1 MPQTTVAESDPG
13 VSAWDLARLHGL
25 TSATRPPTAMVY
37 SGQLWSYRHFIW
49 DFAGAKLSATWG
61 STRLG
66 MLWQVLTPLINAG
79 VYFLIFGLVLKG
91 RHDVPNY
98 TAYLCIGVFIFGYTQ
113 SVVQAGAQ
121 SISGNLGLI
130 RALHFPRASM
140 PISVGVVGVR
150 NMTVS
155 MAVLCTIVLL
165 TGEPITVQWL
175 QLLPA
180 LILQTIFN
188 AGLAMVVAR
197 LGSELHDLR
206 QILPFIMRVWMY
218 ASAVVFSVDWFTNA
232 LHGWELA
239 VVEANPMLVFIELNR
254 HALME
259 DIPLA
264 GPATRLWIEA
274 AVWTLVVGIGGYM
287 YFWRGE
293 KGYGRG

>member
-1 MPQTTVAESDPG
+1 MEYA
-13 VSAWDLARLHGL
+13 
-25 TSATRPPTAMVY
+25 
-37 SGQLWSYRHFIW
+37 GQLWSYRHFVW
-49 DFAGAKLSATWG
+49 DFAGAKLSAALG

-79 VYFLIFGLVLKG
+79 VYFLIFGLVLEG
-91 RHDVPNY
+91 RRDVQNF

-113 SVVQAGAQ
+113 SVVQAGVQ

-130 RALHFPRASM
+130 RAMHFPRASM
-140 PISVGVVGVR
+140 PISVGVAEAR
-150 NMTVS
+150 TMTVS
-155 MAVLCTIVLL
+155 VAVLCTIVLL

-180 LILQTIFN
+180 LTMQTIFN

-197 LGSELHDLR
+197 LGSALHDLR
-206 QILPFIMRVWMY
+206 QMIPFIVRVWLY
-218 ASAVVFSVDWFTNA
+218 GSAVIFSVDRFTDA
-232 LHGWELA
+232 LHGWKLA
-239 VVEANPMLVFIELNR
+239 VVEANPMFVFIELNR
-254 HALME
+254 QALME
-259 DIPLA
+259 DIPVA

-274 AVWTLVVGIGGYM
+274 AVWTLVVGLGGYL